1 MRGYKRRYYNKW
13 ERYTFL
19 KPRAFSGCRR
29 IYYKIKYKIK
39 SFLSDI
45 LSYILALILVYS
57 VLMIGAIFLGA
68 LGALYDPVVDTAS
81 PNPVV
86 DTASPNHVL
95 NIVGADGNRIILAN
109 NESAADPSYEELRI
123 FLKADSTDMIPYDYD
138 SFVCAD
144 FAEAVHNN
152 AEKSGIKAGYV
163 GIDFYEINDGH
174 ACNVFNTT
182 DRGLIFIDCT
192 NNLKGIGPSYKD
204 HIVTVEEGSTYH
216 PKYLFSNERWQTFP
230 MGTVKSYEI
239 FW

>member
-1 MRGYKRRYYNKW
+1 MRVYKHQHYKFPNRRFKYY
-13 ERYTFL
+13 R
-19 KPRAFSGCRR
+19 
-29 IYYKIKYKIK
+29 IKYKIK

-57 VLMIGAIFLGA
+57 VLMIGATFLGA

-81 PNPVV
+81 PNPIV
-86 DTASPNHVL
+86 DTASSNHVL
-95 NIVGADGNRIILAN
+95 NIAGADGNRIVLVN
-109 NESAADPSYEELRI
+109 NENAIDPSYEELKT
-123 FLKADSTDMIPYDYD
+123 FLRVDQTDTIPYDYD

-144 FAEAVHNN
+144 FAKAVHNN
-152 AEKSGIKAGYV
+152 AEKSGIKAGFV
-163 GIDFYEINDGH
+163 SIEFNEIGDGH